1 MQYPWKL
8 LKPPYKYTK
17 ATILLSV
24 NKKTAIATATN
35 MEKTYF
41 AVL

>member
-1 MQYPWKL
+1 MPYRWKL
-8 LKPPYKYTK
+8 LKPPYKYIKT
-17 ATILLSV
+17 TILLAAH
-24 NKKTAIATATN
+24 KKTAIAIVKN